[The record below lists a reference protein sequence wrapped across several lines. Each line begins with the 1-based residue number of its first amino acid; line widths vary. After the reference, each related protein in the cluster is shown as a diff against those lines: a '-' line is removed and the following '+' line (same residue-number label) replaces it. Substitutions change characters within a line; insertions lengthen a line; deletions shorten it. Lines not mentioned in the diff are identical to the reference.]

1 MDALQTIVDLFSSL
15 GTALVAA
22 LFIVIALILIWLI
35 VRASRRGSGSMETA
49 GKRARPNRYRP
60 EPEAGQTHTPARGQ
74 AGSGR
79 PVVAAAEPRA
89 ESKVGEEV
97 RRTDASALDKGRPAV
112 ASEPEDSILHRHYE
126 AELAAKKDAL
136 AHPYPTD
143 SVLRR
148 HYDTLHGL
156 HLPGPTGA
164 APKTAA
170 SMAGAEKN
178 DARKSSIIEQ
188 AVKKDARIADLP
200 AVALRSESGSAEIQL
215 PRDSVLKRHVISQLQ
230 AEIQAGLS
238 PRPTDSVLRR
248 HYDGMVQAK
257 LESRLRGR

>member
-15 GTALVAA
+15 GTTLVAA

-35 VRASRRGSGSMETA
+35 VRASRRGSDAETA
-49 GKRARPNRYRP
+49 DKRARPNRYRP
-60 EPEAGQTHTPARGQ
+60 EPEAGQTHTPERGQ

-79 PVVAAAEPRA
+79 PAVVAAEPRA
-89 ESKVGEEV
+89 ESPVGEEA
-97 RRTDASALDKGRPAV
+97 RRTDVSAPDKGSPAV

-156 HLPGPTGA
+156 HLPEPSGA

-170 SMAGAEKN
+170 NFAGSEKS

-188 AVKKDARIADLP
+188 AVKKDTRIADLP
-200 AVALRSESGSAEIQL
+200 AVALRSESGPAEIPL

-230 AEIQAGLS
+230 AEIQADLS

-248 HYDGMVQAK
+248 HYDSMVQAK
-257 LESRLRGR
+257 LESRLRGS

>member
-1 MDALQTIVDLFSSL
+1 MDVLQTIVNFFSSM
-15 GTALVAA
+15 GTTLVAV
-22 LFIVIALILIWLI
+22 LFVLIALILIWLI
-35 VRASRRGSGSMETA
+35 VRASRRGSASETA
-49 GKRARPNRYRP
+49 DKSARPNRYRS
-60 EPEAGQTHTPARGQ
+60 EPEAHQTPVPAREQ
-74 AGSGR
+74 AGFGR
-79 PVVAAAEPRA
+79 TAVAAADSRA
-89 ESKVGEEV
+89 ESPGGEDA
-97 RRTDASALDKGRPAV
+97 RRTEASESDKGRPAV

-126 AELAAKKDAL
+126 AELAAKKEAL

-156 HLPGPTGA
+156 HLPEPSGA

-170 SMAGAEKN
+170 NLAAAEKS

-188 AVKKDARIADLP
+188 AVKKDTQIADLP
-200 AVALRSESGSAEIQL
+200 AVTLRSEYGSAEIQL
-215 PRDSVLKRHVISQLQ
+215 PQDSVLKRHFISQLQ
-230 AEIQAGLS
+230 AEVQAGLS

-248 HYDGMVQAK
+248 HYDGLVQAK